1 MLEELGLGNDSTA
14 IDLSL
19 IPKLNLND
27 IVASFN
33 SLVESFDVMQAGTS
47 LAHGLLST
55 TDINAGVSQRLDYK
69 ISTDPDTKTIN
80 ITIYDDVD
88 RSTKSIYKA
97 LKKAKDSN
105 KKAVFTEAEV
115 KIVLEHINNLSGN
128 GDSDRF
134 SVGKFVFFIEFIV
147 NEEPVTEQPK
157 EEILPDEDAID
168 EPEERADMSL
178 EIEYREAIRKEKAD
192 AETVRNTIDI
202 LHTAFSILKSLVGPL
217 DTLIVLISNYQTN
230 KEYVRHA
237 HMENLVTCFLDAMKY
252 LGLNNKT
259 SADGKTPSEPRL
271 YTVRTVG
278 LYRHVTEKLNIT
290 MSGDVT
296 SELLTYDEMTNINEW
311 LKTNEPQ
318 ASQINTE
325 GYTKLFIDMDSILEE
340 MRCLE
345 NLKQELES
353 VFGPGSENLITDT
366 SDCQKID
373 GTFDNIDKIE
383 MCGDMIAYADSLLP
397 RLPSQIDI
405 LLAQGY
411 DLK

>member
-1 MLEELGLGNDSTA
+1 MLEEFGLGNDSTA

-47 LAHGLLST
+47 LAQGLLST

-147 NEEPVTEQPK
+147 NEELVTEQSK

-259 SADGKTPSEPRL
+259 SANGKTPSESRL

-278 LYRHVTEKLNIT
+278 LYRHITEKLNIT

-397 RLPSQIDI
+397 RLPS
-405 LLAQGY
+405 
-411 DLK
+411 